1 MDERFINR
9 QQFGIVNLKLRISNA
24 NEVDSMN
31 VKSVFRILLVLM
43 LMISGAYM
51 VSAVVEAAI
60 PVVTILTPP
69 DGANLTISNGTTTS
83 IVVIVNVSAN
93 STTNITN
100 VTVFLMNAA
109 NGTIATIGSNA
120 SINASDGNQTFNF
133 TIVNANISGQS
144 DGIRN
149 YSINAYATTAVS
161 NGTLVNAIANISK
174 VNISIDNTAPTVA
187 QNSPANATNQ
197 TGLSVTFSFTATD
210 NNYTL
215 EIEEWYNLT
224 CTVYSGS
231 DNRTTINNTYR
242 SGNASTVTNT
252 SMAQKLHKWKVQ
264 CVDAFGIG
272 ANSSIRDLTIDAA
285 APANANTTVSVSTL
299 NYGKSLTLT
308 CAGSDAISNT
318 SNATLAVKNPELSS
332 FERVVNST
340 TNNVS
345 TSFTSTRTLGIFE
358 VNCSVIDYTGNQNSS
373 VATFEVIR
381 APSGQE
387 YIPPKGGQPIA
398 KKIIGSGKTV
408 DIGELETTDARLMAE
423 TAKLIFSV
431 NGEEHSIYVAELT
444 AESVTLLV
452 TSEPQELTLKIGET
466 VELDLD
472 EDGVNDVSINLNGIF
487 RGKADIAVINLHNVP
502 APAGEEPS
510 QEPPTVIVDQPQPSK
525 TRSTIFT
532 ILIIIAVILV
542 LGYLYTKFRQRK
554 QRIRFSPKDLGSNR
568 PASSGSYPSY
578 PRQPPSSPSQ
588 PVQRT
593 QPAKEVVSYDKP
605 LRSASSFQ
613 QPQRYANMPYTNV
626 GFVNRR
632 YPER

>member
-1 MDERFINR
+1 MMRL
-9 QQFGIVNLKLRISNA
+9 QV
-24 NEVDSMN
+24 
-31 VKSVFRILLVLM
+31 VFLVLFF
-43 LMISGAYM
+43 LLGAYM
-51 VSAVVEAAI
+51 VSALVEAAI

-174 VNISIDNTAPTVA
+174 VNISIDNTAPTVT

-224 CTVYSGS
+224 CTVYSGH

-272 ANSSIRDLTIDAA
+272 ENSSIRDLIIDAT
-285 APANANTTVSVSTL
+285 APLNANMTVSAAKINFRASV
-299 NYGKSLTLT
+299 TLT
-308 CAGSDAISNT
+308 CAGSDAISND
-318 SNATLAVKNPELSS
+318 SNASLYIQPAGLNGQRLLLAN
-332 FERVVNST
+332 F
-340 TNNVS
+340 TNNNV
-345 TSFTSTRTLGIFE
+345 TTKYTETRTLGLYE
-358 VNCSVIDYTGNQNSS
+358 VNCSIVDRAGNQNSTTI
-373 VATFEVIR
+373 TFEVIR
-381 APSGQE
+381 AASGSDLPAAIIQRGKE
-387 YIPPKGGQPIA
+387 RVATIVIA
-398 KKIIGSGKTV
+398 KGATSNVGAIEGKEESRLMGSGSTATFT
-408 DIGELETTDARLMAE
+408 IGGESHSFIVKEVSDSSVTIVIQSDPQEATIQKGQTQEFDVNDDGFNDVRVTYHGSDLKDRADMTIEGLEQPEEGE
-423 TAKLIFSV
+423 TPP
-431 NGEEHSIYVAELT
+431 GEET
-444 AESVTLLV
+444 P
-452 TSEPQELTLKIGET
+452 EPATP
-466 VELDLD
+466 
-472 EDGVNDVSINLNGIF
+472 S
-487 RGKADIAVINLHNVP
+487 
-502 APAGEEPS
+502 AGAGS
-510 QEPPTVIVDQPQPSK
+510 ATTNI
-525 TRSTIFT
+525 
-532 ILIIIAVILV
+532 ILILFFFV
-542 LGYLYTKFRQRK
+542 F
-554 QRIRFSPKDLGSNR
+554 F
-568 PASSGSYPSY
+568 
-578 PRQPPSSPSQ
+578 
-588 PVQRT
+588 
-593 QPAKEVVSYDKP
+593 
-605 LRSASSFQ
+605 F
-613 QPQRYANMPYTNV
+613 
-626 GFVNRR
+626 GFFFFYR
-632 YPER
+632 